1 MKRTT
6 MRRRAEA
13 IINSPDAYDADTR
26 RAVELSLERKDAS
39 DIRETVRRAEAGDTV
54 CDLTDPLLIFTPV
67 EKKTASFRFQM
78 QPFFSS
84 LLQDEDVLVREFA
97 ESTLDLITGAYAS
110 GGIRK
115 AISALDELRK
125 MLELPQKQRKEKVH

>member
-6 MRRRAEA
+6 
-13 IINSPDAYDADTR
+13 
-26 RAVELSLERKDAS
+26 K
-39 DIRETVRRAEAGDTV
+39 REKES
-54 CDLTDPLLIFTPV
+54 I
-67 EKKTASFRFQM
+67 ESFRFQM

-97 ESTLDLITGAYAS
+97 ESTLDLITEAYAS
-110 GGIRK
+110 GGIHK

-125 MLELPQKQRKEKVH
+125 MLELPQKQRKGKVH